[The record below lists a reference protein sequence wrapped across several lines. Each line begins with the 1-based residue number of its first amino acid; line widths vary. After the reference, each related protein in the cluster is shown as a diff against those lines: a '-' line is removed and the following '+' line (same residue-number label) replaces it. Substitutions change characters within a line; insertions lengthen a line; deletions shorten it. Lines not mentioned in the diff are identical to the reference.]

1 MKILQIN
8 NFHYRKG
15 GSETVYFNTAELL
28 KNNGHEVSFFSIKNY
43 ELNETCEDEKYFIS
57 NQNFLNNSFFEQVKS
72 VGRFFYSKEAKIKLE
87 KLLIQKKPQI
97 AHLHLFYGGITSSIL
112 PVLKKYNVKVV
123 ATMHDYKLL
132 CPVYT
137 FLDKNL
143 NICEKCATGN
153 YFHCIANNCNKSNF
167 FYSTIIAAES
177 YYRDKLFSPID
188 YIDKIITVS
197 KFSLEKHLTYKPKLA
212 DKLVHIY
219 NFYPNLENQKKKE
232 FKKNYFLFIGRLS
245 REKGLITL
253 LNAFE
258 NINNFQLKIA
268 GDGPLKNLVE
278 RRVSENTNIEY
289 LGYRNKAEIKG
300 LIDNAYFIVIP
311 SESYENNPMSIIES
325 YANSTPVIASNIGG
339 IPEIVI
345 EGKTGFLFE
354 PKNAKELSVLLKQTL
369 ELDQSQYLQMS
380 EETKRFAFVN
390 FNSDVHYKKL
400 ISLYTSFFNL

>member
-1 MKILQIN
+1 MRILQIN

-28 KNNGHEVSFFSIKNY
+28 ENHGHEVSFFSIKNDK
-43 ELNETCEDEKYFIS
+43 LNEPCEDEKYFIS
-57 NQNFLNNSFFEQVKS
+57 NQNFLNNSFTEQVKS
-72 VGRFFYSKEAKIKLE
+72 VGRFFYSKEAKAKLE
-87 KLLIQKKPQI
+87 KLIIKKKPQI
-97 AHLHLFYGGITSSIL
+97 AHLHLFYGGLTSSVL
-112 PVLKKYNVKVV
+112 PVLKKYSVKVV

-137 FLDKNL
+137 FLDKNS
-143 NICEKCATGN
+143 NICEKCASGN
-153 YFHCIANNCNKSNF
+153 YFYCIANNCNKNSF

-177 YYRDKLFSPID
+177 YYRDKFFSPVD
-188 YIDKIITVS
+188 YINKIIMVS
-197 KFSLEKHLTYKPKLA
+197 KFSLNKHLEYKPKLA
-212 DKLVHIY
+212 DKLEHIY
-219 NFYPNLENQKKKE
+219 NFYPNLQNQQKKE

-268 GDGPLKNLVE
+268 GDGPLRNLVE

-289 LGYRNKAEIKG
+289 LGYRNKDEIKG

-311 SESYENNPMSIIES
+311 SEWYENNPMSIIES
-325 YANSTPVIASNIGG
+325 YAHSTPVIASNIGG

-354 PKNAKELSVLLKQTL
+354 SKNEIKLNKKIKQSL
-369 ELDQSQYLQMS
+369 EIQPNEYFKMS
-380 EETKRFAFVN
+380 EEAKSFAQVN
-390 FNSDVHYKKL
+390 FNSTVYYNKL
-400 ISLYTSFFNL
+400 MSVYTGIL